1 MTRPTKMRATDQN
14 MTQNSKSAQN
24 FNHRKKNLE
33 KSEIRIGVFLA
44 FSLVRPVLFLKIDD
58 ETDQNE
64 NHRPKSNS
72 KFEIS
77 TKYHRKKT
85 WKNPRSESVC
95 FWRFSLFGCRISKN
109 RWRDRPKW
117 ETPTKI
123 RPEIQNHHKILT
135 TEEKKLKKIRQHFA
149 GFGTFLCQFFNTL
162 QKQDCISQLA
172 LRNDI

>member
-24 FNHRKKNLE
+24 FNHRRKNLE

-64 NHRPKSNS
+64 NHRPKSDT

-77 TKYHRKKT
+77 TKFQPQKK
-85 WKNPRSESVC
+85 KLGKIRDQNRRV
-95 FWRFSLFGCRISKN
+95 FGVFPCLVVVFLKIDDETDQNERH
-109 RWRDRPKW
+109 RPKSA
-117 ETPTKI
+117 PKFKINTK
-123 RPEIQNHHKILT
+123 
-135 TEEKKLKKIRQHFA
+135 
-149 GFGTFLCQFFNTL
+149 
-162 QKQDCISQLA
+162 S
-172 LRNDI
+172 